1 MPVCPGGPDCKPC
14 GPGGGAPGNRK
25 GDRKRWGG
33 WRPIP
38 QGAALRVG
46 VGTHTGTLTR
56 VRGPTPAH
64 TRAGS
69 HTAAP
74 GRPVGSGRPLLV
86 AVGVGCHPPHSLAW
100 TRHTVG
106 LWSGPA
112 GSAGAG
118 HSDPHHTPGRV
129 GARSPHTPRARRKHR
144 GGRPAWGSGMVP
156 GWTLPRGPGGPQLLV
171 AVPSLLSCGCSE
183 GRCS

>member
-1 MPVCPGGPDCKPC
+1 MPVCPGGPDCRPC

-33 WRPIP
+33 WRPTP

-69 HTAAP
+69 HTAPP

-118 HSDPHHTPGRV
+118 HSDPHHTPPEPGGNTKVGGPR
-129 GARSPHTPRARRKHR
+129 GARVWCR
-144 GGRPAWGSGMVP
+144 GGPYP
-156 GWTLPRGPGGPQLLV
+156 GVLG
-171 AVPSLLSCGCSE
+171 VPSSSWLYQASFPADVQRGAAADP
-183 GRCS
+183 